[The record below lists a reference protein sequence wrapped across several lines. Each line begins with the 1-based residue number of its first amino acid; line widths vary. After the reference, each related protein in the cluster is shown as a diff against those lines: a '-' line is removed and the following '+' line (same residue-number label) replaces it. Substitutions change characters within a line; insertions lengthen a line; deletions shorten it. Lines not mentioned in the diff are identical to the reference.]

1 MAPTSSEPDPRRWL
15 AAAVVIVSV
24 FIPVLDNTVLN
35 VAVPTIVRDF
45 DTDLQSV
52 QWVLT
57 GYSLT
62 FATLLVIGGRLGDL
76 FGHRRMFIVGA
87 TIFGVGS
94 LLAALSQN
102 VVHLFIGEAV
112 IEGIGASLMLPATLA
127 ILSTTF
133 EGQERA
139 RAFAAW
145 GAVAGVAVVA
155 GPLVGGLLTTGF
167 SWRWAFFMNVIISP
181 LVVIGAFL
189 FMRPDADHGRRTRI
203 DVPGAVLIAT
213 GSFLLVFGISEAT
226 VHGAKIVIVFAFAI
240 AVFTGFFIV
249 ERRKE
254 AAGTDPLFEPGQL
267 RHRGFRWGLLTTMVL
282 AIGQFALIY
291 VIPIWLQDGAGF
303 SALRA
308 GAWLVPNGLCIAL
321 GAPLAGRLT
330 RRYAI
335 TSIVRVGLAFEAI
348 GLVLAAFAVQ
358 PDPSFVAFLPASI
371 LFGLGIGFAGSQL
384 TNVILS
390 DVDPD
395 KAGVAGGLNTTVRQ
409 IGFALGIATF
419 TALLDALT
427 VEDGAR
433 PALLVAAAVVT
444 IGTGLS
450 FLIPRVTVVHQ
461 AVIDPAPETLPADF
475 A

>member
-1 MAPTSSEPDPRRWL
+1 
-15 AAAVVIVSV
+15 
-24 FIPVLDNTVLN
+24 LDNTVLN

-45 DTDLQSV
+45 DTDLQSI

-62 FATLLVIGGRLGDL
+62 FATLLVIGGRLGDM
-76 FGHRRMFIVGA
+76 FGHRRMFILGA
-87 TIFGVGS
+87 AIFGGGS

-102 VVHLFIGEAV
+102 VPQLFLGEAV

-167 SWRWAFFMNVIISP
+167 SWRWAFGMNVIVAP
-181 LVVIGAFL
+181 LVVVGGL
-189 FMRPDADHGRRTRI
+189 VFMRRDEGRVRPTRI
-203 DVPGAVLIAT
+203 DIPGAILIAT

-226 VHGAKIVIVFAFAI
+226 VHGAKIAIVFAFAI
-240 AVFTGFFIV
+240 VLFTGFFIV

-254 AAGTDPLFEPGQL
+254 QAGTEPLFEPGQL

-282 AIGQFALIY
+282 AMGQFALIY
-291 VIPIWLQDGAGF
+291 VVPIWLQDGEGL

-308 GAWLVPNGLCIAL
+308 GAWMIPNGLCIAF

-330 RRYAI
+330 RRFSI
-335 TSIVRVGLAFEAI
+335 TSIVRVGLAFEAV
-348 GLVLAAFAVQ
+348 GLVLVAIAVQ
-358 PDPSFVAFLPASI
+358 PGATFLSLLPGSVF
-371 LFGLGIGFAGSQL
+371 FGLGIGFAGSQL

-395 KAGVAGGLNTTVRQ
+395 KAGVASGLNTTVRQ

-427 VEDGAR
+427 VADGAR
-433 PALLVAAAVVT
+433 PALLVAAALVSA
-444 IGTGLS
+444 GTALS

-461 AVIDPAPETLPADF
+461 AVTDPAPETLPAEF